1 MSTLGEATNF
11 SGATWRKSAKTQ
23 ANGQCVEVARM
34 GEIIGVR
41 DSKDPSGPILA
52 FTRGAGQ
59 PPGSVD
65 VARSLPSIMGR
76 HAWRTGATQEHLES
90 TVDKS

>member
-52 FTRGAGQ
+52 FTLREFEAFLDGAHNGEFDDL
-59 PPGSVD
+59 V
-65 VARSLPSIMGR
+65 R
-76 HAWRTGATQEHLES
+76 
-90 TVDKS
+90 